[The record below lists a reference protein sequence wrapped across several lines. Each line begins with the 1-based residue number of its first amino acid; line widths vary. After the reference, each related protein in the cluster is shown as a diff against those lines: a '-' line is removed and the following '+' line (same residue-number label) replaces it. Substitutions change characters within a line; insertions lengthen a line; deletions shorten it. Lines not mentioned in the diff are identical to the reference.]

1 MNQLNINTNEFT
13 LERLPRTDK
22 GDLRAWDAA
31 DELLLNTIFE
41 SHLDKDTTESNESGN
56 EITPVLIINDS
67 FGALACALNDYPRHS
82 WSDSFQ
88 SHLATLENLYRN
100 RLNSSNYQAIGSSTD
115 LEIIYDLVIIKIP
128 KTLGLLED
136 QLSRL
141 KAHIN
146 ADTTIIA
153 SAMSKHIHT
162 STLKTFEKFI
172 GTTTTSRATKKA
184 RLIFAKNDNESAY
197 PSPFPKIVKD
207 NELYVSLSNHA
218 NVFAKDKLDIGTR
231 FLIEQLK
238 RCPSSKHIVDL
249 GCGNGALGI
258 MAQRV
263 QPQAHISF
271 IDESYGAVKSA
282 QESYKLE
289 SERVSDD
296 INNESDS
303 DSENKNLTSSFY
315 HSDCFKQFDAT
326 EAESK
331 VDLILCNPPFHQ
343 NHSIGDHIAWE
354 MFKQS
359 HEQLESEGEIWVVGN
374 RHLGYHVKLAK
385 LFGNCETVASNKKFV
400 ILVSKK
406 SAK

>member
-1 MNQLNINTNEFT
+1 
-13 LERLPRTDK
+13 
-22 GDLRAWDAA
+22 
-31 DELLLNTIFE
+31 
-41 SHLDKDTTESNESGN
+41 
-56 EITPVLIINDS
+56 
-67 FGALACALNDYPRHS
+67 
-82 WSDSFQ
+82 
-88 SHLATLENLYRN
+88 
-100 RLNSSNYQAIGSSTD
+100 
-115 LEIIYDLVIIKIP
+115 
-128 KTLGLLED
+128 
-136 QLSRL
+136 
-141 KAHIN
+141 
-146 ADTTIIA
+146 
-153 SAMSKHIHT
+153 
-162 STLKTFEKFI
+162 
-172 GTTTTSRATKKA
+172 
-184 RLIFAKNDNESAY
+184 
-197 PSPFPKIVKD
+197 
-207 NELYVSLSNHA
+207 
-218 NVFAKDKLDIGTR
+218 
-231 FLIEQLK
+231 
-238 RCPSSKHIVDL
+238 
-249 GCGNGALGI
+249 